1 MMTKITMLFCIYQ
14 SRQYN
19 GVNKFN
25 QLWWW
30 LIKDFKAH
38 IVALVGTSTF
48 FAKKSSKCWC
58 LELLHSFGVS
68 CMVIRYTITVQSD
81 LETSYFGFLFLLIA
95 EKSHLMDWLCAM
107 KKQKMSLPWCNDK
120 RAMATLSGT
129 DCSIKAKLA
138 HAELSLEL
146 IIAALV

>member
-1 MMTKITMLFCIYQ
+1 
-14 SRQYN
+14 
-19 GVNKFN
+19 
-25 QLWWW
+25 
-30 LIKDFKAH
+30 
-38 IVALVGTSTF
+38 
-48 FAKKSSKCWC
+48 
-58 LELLHSFGVS
+58 
-68 CMVIRYTITVQSD
+68 MVIRYTITVQSD
-81 LETSYFGFLFLLIA
+81 LETSYFGFLFCPLIA
-95 EKSHLMDWLCAM
+95 EKSHLMDWLCAI

>member
-1 MMTKITMLFCIYQ
+1 M
-14 SRQYN
+14 
-19 GVNKFN
+19 
-25 QLWWW
+25 
-30 LIKDFKAH
+30 
-38 IVALVGTSTF
+38 
-48 FAKKSSKCWC
+48 
-58 LELLHSFGVS
+58 HSVGVS